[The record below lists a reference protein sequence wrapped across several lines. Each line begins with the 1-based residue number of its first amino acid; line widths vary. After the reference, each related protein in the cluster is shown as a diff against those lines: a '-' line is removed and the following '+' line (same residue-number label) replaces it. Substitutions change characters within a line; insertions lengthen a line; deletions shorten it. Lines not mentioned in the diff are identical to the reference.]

1 MLFDKISMDLDLVIA
16 NLKKFEAPDRMP
28 AENAL
33 LQTEGSSYG
42 AAHNFNFEIEQTA
55 RTLEKVAKRV
65 RENLENTR
73 DAVKATMEDMV
84 ETDASLA
91 SVASTVNAQFDAVNS
106 APPAPLP
113 PATTPTKHVNPGL
126 K

>member
-91 SVASTVNAQFDAVNS
+91 AVASTPGRFAHAETRSSTVG
-106 APPAPLP
+106 
-113 PATTPTKHVNPGL
+113 PTGSRVSPDVAWQIL
-126 K
+126 V

>member
-1 MLFDKISMDLDLVIA
+1 MIGLNQIAMDVDVVIA
-16 NLKKFEAPDRMP
+16 NLKKFERPDRMP

-42 AAHNFNFEIEQTA
+42 VAHVFNAQLKSTASVLEQ
-55 RTLEKVAKRV
+55 VAQRV

-73 DAVKATMEDMV
+73 AAVKATMEDMV

-91 SVASTVNAQFDAVNS
+91 SVASEVNAQFDAVNTA
-106 APPAPLP
+106 APVPLAVP
-113 PATTPTKHVNPGL
+113 EKHVNEGL